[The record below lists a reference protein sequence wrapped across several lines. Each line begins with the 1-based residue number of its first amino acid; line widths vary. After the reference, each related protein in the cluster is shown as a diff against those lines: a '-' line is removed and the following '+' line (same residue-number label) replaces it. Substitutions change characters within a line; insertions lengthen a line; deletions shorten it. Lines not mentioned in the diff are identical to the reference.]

1 MFSQL
6 ISFVLSKM
14 LFFAL
19 HIENNVSFPK
29 PLSSKQEQQYF
40 KQMFDGDMKAK
51 EKLIEH
57 NLRLVAH
64 IVKKYYS
71 ITNDQ
76 EDLISIGTI
85 GLIKAINTFSFD
97 KKVKFST
104 YGAKCVENE
113 ILMHFRNIRKTAS
126 DISINEAIDSDKD
139 GNALTI
145 MDTVADEDSII
156 DNIDLKM
163 NIEKL
168 YRFVQKNLDERE
180 NLIIQLRYGL
190 YGKKPLAQREIAKQL
205 NISRSYVSRIEKK
218 AIDKL
223 KYQFDKV
230 NDTKI

>member
-1 MFSQL
+1 MFSQI
-6 ISFVLSKM
+6 ISFVVSKM

-19 HIENNVSFPK
+19 HVENNTAFPK
-29 PLSSKQEQQYF
+29 PLSSKQEHEYF
-40 KQMFDGDMKAK
+40 EKMFNGDTKAK

-76 EDLISIGTI
+76 DDLISIGTI

-113 ILMHFRNIRKTAS
+113 ILMHFRNIKKTAS
-126 DISINEAIDSDKD
+126 DISINEALDSDKD
-139 GNALTI
+139 GNTLTI
-145 MDTVADEDSII
+145 MDTVSDEDSII
-156 DNIDLKM
+156 DNLDLKM

-168 YRFVQKNLDERE
+168 YKFIENNLDERE

-190 YGKKPLAQREIAKQL
+190 YGKKPLAQREIAKKL

-218 AIDKL
+218 ALDKL
-223 KYQFDKV
+223 KIEFEKV
-230 NDTKI
+230 K